1 MDNHYPSTPGH
12 SARDHLRGG
21 LILRRL
27 LPHIYNPAILRQ
39 RSSLTLNITNKY
51 TKITYKASA
60 FIASVQSFR
69 VKE

>member
-39 RSSLTLNITNKY
+39 RSSLTLNFTNKN
-51 TKITYKASA
+51 TKITY
-60 FIASVQSFR
+60 
-69 VKE
+69 